1 MSPPG
6 HPVPHLVAAPDK
18 FRGTATAVEVARAV
32 GAAARGA
39 GWTADEVPLAD
50 GGEGTLEALVR
61 AAGPAG
67 TGGGRHDRVQG
78 PLRSLVTAAWWLL
91 PDTSVLP
98 LPPPLVPGEDPTA
111 VIEAAAAAGRSLVP
125 EPRGDDPVRASTAGV
140 GDLLRR
146 AIADGA
152 RQVIVA
158 VGGTAT
164 TDGGAGAVSAVGG
177 PDRLEAVRVVVACDV
192 TTRFGQA
199 SQVFGPQ
206 KGASSEQVERLSER
220 LAALAQRYRSEFGVD
235 VDDLVGAGAG
245 GGLAGGLAALGARL
259 VPGYPLVAAVA
270 DLDRRLEG
278 ADLVVTGEGRLD
290 ATSFHGKVVGGVL
303 AASCGRVP
311 ALCVVGQA
319 EPGIEHAWEDRA
331 APVHLVTLLEAVGA
345 ARAVEETAAAVGRC
359 VARHL
364 GRPDI

>member
-1 MSPPG
+1 M
-6 HPVPHLVAAPDK
+6 PHLVAAPDK

-32 GAAARGA
+32 GAAARAA

-50 GGEGTLEALVR
+50 GGEGTLDALVR

-67 TGGGRHDRVQG
+67 AGGSRRVQVPG
-78 PLRSLVTAAWWLL
+78 PLGAPVTAAWWLL
-91 PDTSVLP
+91 PDTASLP

-111 VIEAAAAAGRSLVP
+111 VIEAAAAAGRVLVP
-125 EPRGDDPVRASTAGV
+125 EPRGEDPVRASTAGV
-140 GDLLRR
+140 GELLLR

-164 TDGGAGAVSAVGG
+164 TDGGAGAVAVLGG
-177 PDRLEAVRVVVACDV
+177 PDRMEGVRVVVACDV
-192 TTRFGQA
+192 TTPFRRA
-199 SQVFGPQ
+199 AAVFGPQ
-206 KGASSEQVERLSER
+206 KGASPEQVERLSER
-220 LAALAQRYRSEFGVD
+220 LAALARRYRIELGVD
-235 VDDLVGAGAG
+235 VDDLAGAGAA
-245 GGLAGGLAALGARL
+245 GGLAGGLAALGAQL

-270 DLDRRLEG
+270 DLDRRLGG

-303 AASCGRVP
+303 AAAGGCVP

-319 EPGIEHAWEDRA
+319 EPGIEHAWVDRA
-331 APVHLVTLLEAVGA
+331 APVHLVTLLETVGA

-364 GRPDI
+364 RRPGL